1 MTYLDEFLKHV
12 LENVDDYTGE
22 TLAEEAASI
31 LYKKYVFTYLD
42 RQLDVIKTEKERIGL
57 LGTDAVKVSPPAAD
71 PAITALSKAKIKHLE
86 DGSELID
93 FANHAAERLS
103 KEDFQ
108 GFLSLFDDV
117 RGTGPDGIRLAL
129 QGLDADRPAVKID
142 NPFTA
147 GNIPPLA
154 ELYPYRDGSGVGLD
168 YFLKTDGV
176 MNDFVLSVSFEKTGD
191 GVKTVF
197 VDLRVQQWMDP
208 PCLVDLH
215 LQLQLRHLF
224 LHMLGGMDIN
234 P

>member
-31 LYKKYVFTYLD
+31 LYKKYVFAYLD
-42 RQLDVIKTEKERIGL
+42 RQLDVIKTEKKRIGL
-57 LGTDAVKVSPPAAD
+57 LGTDAVKASPPPAD
-71 PAITALSKAKIKHLE
+71 PAITALTKAKIKQLE

-103 KEDFQ
+103 KEDYQ

-197 VDLRVQQWMDP
+197 VDLRVQ
-208 PCLVDLH
+208 
-215 LQLQLRHLF
+215 
-224 LHMLGGMDIN
+224 
-234 P
+234 